1 MGNKLESRCLDL
13 NVTNR
18 NNQALFREAPMD
30 NRVYDGSVF
39 MAQNIVQTEHTTI
52 PYLIGCHRL
61 GHCVQKAYI

>member
-1 MGNKLESRCLDL
+1 
-13 NVTNR
+13 
-18 NNQALFREAPMD
+18 MD